1 MGMIYYYITGTSS
14 GIGLALAH
22 ELLNQEDTYI
32 IGYSR
37 QNVLTH
43 SRYQHIRVDLSQP
56 GAAREVEIP
65 AYPYAKHVVLINNA
79 GVLGDVKPV
88 GKIDNLQ
95 LEKTFMVNTVSP
107 AILTNRFL
115 SQFLPSAELITIV
128 NISSGAARHAIESWS
143 GYCASKA
150 AIDMFSMV
158 LHAEQ
163 KLASNPKVKVISV
176 APGIVDTPMQDS
188 VRKVDPIDFPQ
199 SERFHDYKRNGLL
212 TSTEQVAKKIVEL
225 VKNPPNDPIVD
236 LRTL

>member
-1 MGMIYYYITGTSS
+1 MNYYFITGTSS
-14 GIGLALAH
+14 GIGLALTH
-22 ELLNQEDTYI
+22 QVLSNDINYVV
-32 IGYSR
+32 GYSR
-37 QNVLTH
+37 RNVVSH
-43 SRYQHIRVDLSQP
+43 NRYKHIQIDFSQL
-56 GAAREVEIP
+56 GAARKVEIP
-65 AYPYAKHVVLINNA
+65 FFHNAKHVVLINNA
-79 GVLGDVKPV
+79 GILGDVKPI
-88 GKIDNLQ
+88 GEIDNEQ

-115 SQFLPSAELITIV
+115 SLYLPSAELITIV

-163 KLASNPKVKVISV
+163 KLVSNSKVKVISV

-212 TSTEQVAKKIVEL
+212 SSTEQVAKKIVEL

-236 LRTL
+236 LRML